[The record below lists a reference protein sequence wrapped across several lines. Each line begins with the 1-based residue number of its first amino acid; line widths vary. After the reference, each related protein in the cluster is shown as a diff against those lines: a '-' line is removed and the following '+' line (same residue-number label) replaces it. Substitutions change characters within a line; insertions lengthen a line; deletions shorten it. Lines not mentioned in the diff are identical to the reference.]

1 MTVDRFAWEL
11 CTRWRTL
18 LRESFG
24 TTLSENDY
32 EATCNAAGML
42 LENEHVRRW
51 VARSYPKVIVDEAQ
65 DLTAPRL
72 RMMRALEAS
81 VSMMAA
87 ADEFQCLQSD
97 MKPNPAVKWL
107 HDKCQP
113 KVLTVQRRTSRP
125 ELITAANA
133 IRDGKSLA
141 VISQL
146 KDNDAFVRIGK
157 LSLAVAP
164 GKSPFKF
171 AAACVSGAI
180 AWNAGKEIAIIT
192 PARGDFATAV
202 VEQVSTEKQG
212 KKETGPFS
220 IQWERSDENV
230 VEETLVALGLPS
242 DGSVEATLEVL
253 NDPSMHP
260 AVTMCK
266 ASLSRHRS
274 LTGCESF
281 TPELVS
287 PTFELGLFP
296 AEKIWQQAWAA
307 YQGDDR
313 ASG

>member
-1 MTVDRFAWEL
+1 
-11 CTRWRTL
+11 
-18 LRESFG
+18 
-24 TTLSENDY
+24 
-32 EATCNAAGML
+32 
-42 LENEHVRRW
+42 
-51 VARSYPKVIVDEAQ
+51 
-65 DLTAPRL
+65 
-72 RMMRALEAS
+72 MRALEAS

-87 ADEFQCLQSD
+87 ADEFQCLRSD

-133 IRDGKSLA
+133 IRDGKTLA

-281 TPELVS
+281 TPELVRQHLS
-287 PTFELGLFP
+287 SAFSRQRRFGSRHGPRIKAMTVH
-296 AEKIWQQAWAA
+296 QAKNREFDGVIVLWPFTATDTSEHQRRLLYNA
-307 YQGDDR
+307 LTR
-313 ASG
+313 AQRWCTIVVQSRDMLKKPPFAVASTP